1 MLFPELEELPPR
13 RRMLR
18 FLELNFQHRKS
29 TPDELAIE
37 LGYANVSI
45 VKQWMSGSAK
55 VPLKQLNNIANHFEC
70 DVADVLQCW
79 LAQELPDD
87 PHMMSVAD
95 RILNIWEWLLVAT
108 ARDIYNYYDE

>member
-18 FLELNFQHRKS
+18 FLELSFQHRKS
-29 TPDELAIE
+29 TPDELAKE

-45 VKQWMSGSAK
+45 VQQWMSGSAK
-55 VPLKQLNNIANHFEC
+55 VPLKQLSSIADHFDC
-70 DVADVLQCW
+70 DVADVLRCW

-87 PHMMSVAD
+87 TRMMATAN
-95 RILNIWEWLLVAT
+95 RILDGWEWMLVVA
-108 ARDIYNYYDE
+108 ARDVYNYYGE